1 MTRAQIHDASP
12 AVHYT
17 CVIWARISLT
27 ALPNGPFRMKPQ
39 ASARG
44 LSRVKPHFE
53 LAKNPKKHLT

>member
-1 MTRAQIHDASP
+1 
-12 AVHYT
+12 
-17 CVIWARISLT
+17 VIWARISLT